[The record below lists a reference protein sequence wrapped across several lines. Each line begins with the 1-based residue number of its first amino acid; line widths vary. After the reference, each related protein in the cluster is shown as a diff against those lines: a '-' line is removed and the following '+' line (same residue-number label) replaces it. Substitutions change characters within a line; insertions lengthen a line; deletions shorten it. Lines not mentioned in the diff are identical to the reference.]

1 MPYGKRSLFEPA
13 EWSYL
18 TEKLRISS
26 DVQAPIGRYDL
37 PAGDLL
43 DASSC
48 TMYLDRL
55 SELHDFSSRKV
66 TASALAKRYG
76 FLIVSPA
83 LYAMSVYNKTLGV
96 GIADC
101 TIRSDFVKDTWLPR
115 LHLNRLRVSEYNKE
129 TEYGNEMEHGDRDN
143 GDADQRQRYAWRDYV
158 IGQVFAEHLAPIW
171 RSVSAVASIPRTV
184 LWENT
189 AIYVYALYENR
200 IRQELNGGD
209 RLRIEEDFE
218 YLICEAPAHLFGE
231 RHNPLARYAGAARTQ
246 RPPMSSV
253 STVSIGTVKAVR
265 VRKTCCYFY
274 QMKDKGGYCPTCPK
288 IHCTS

>member
-1 MPYGKRSLFEPA
+1 MLYGKRSSFEPA

-18 TEKLRISS
+18 TKKLRISG
-26 DVQAPIGRYDL
+26 DVQVPFGRYDL
-37 PAGDLL
+37 PAADLL
-43 DASSC
+43 DASAC
-48 TMYLDRL
+48 AIYLDRL

-66 TASALAKRYG
+66 TASVLAKRYG

-83 LYAMSVYNKTLGV
+83 LYAMSVYNKTLKV
-96 GIADC
+96 EIVDC
-101 TIRSDFVKDTWLPR
+101 SIRSDFVKDTWLPR
-115 LHLNRLRVSEYNKE
+115 LHLNRLLVTEYNKE
-129 TEYGNEMEHGDRDN
+129 TGYSSEKEHGAR
-143 GDADQRQRYAWRDYV
+143 GHGVADQRHAWRDHA
-158 IGQVFAEHLAPIW
+158 IGQIFAKHLAPIW

-209 RLRIEEDFE
+209 RLQIEEDFK
-218 YLICEAPAHLFGE
+218 YLTCEAPAHLFGE
-231 RHNPLARYAGAARTQ
+231 RQNPLARYMGSTRTQ
-246 RPPMSSV
+246 CTPMTSV
-253 STVSIGTVKAVR
+253 SAASIDTVQAVR

-288 IHCTS
+288 IRDKN

>member
-1 MPYGKRSLFEPA
+1 MPYGKTSSFEPA

-18 TEKLRISS
+18 TDKLRISS
-26 DVQAPIGRYDL
+26 DAQAPTGRYDL
-37 PAGDLL
+37 PAADLL
-43 DASSC
+43 DASAC
-48 TMYLDRL
+48 TIYLDRL
-55 SELHDFSSRKV
+55 SELHGFSSRKV

-115 LHLNRLRVSEYNKE
+115 LHLNRLRVSEYNKH
-129 TEYGNEMEHGDRDN
+129 TEYGGETEHGDRDN
-143 GDADQRQRYAWRDYV
+143 GDADQHRRHAWRDYV

-209 RLRIEEDFE
+209 RLRIEEDFK
-218 YLICEAPAHLFGE
+218 YLICEAPAYLFGE
-231 RHNPLARYAGAARTQ
+231 RHNPLARYAGSARTQ
-246 RPPMSSV
+246 RTPMISV
-253 STVSIGTVKAVR
+253 STTSMDTVQAVR

-274 QMKDKGGYCPTCPK
+274 QMKDKGSYCPTCPK
-288 IHCTS
+288 IHGTS

>member
-1 MPYGKRSLFEPA
+1 MPYGKRSSFEPT

-26 DVQAPIGRYDL
+26 DVQAPMGRYDL
-37 PAGDLL
+37 RAADLL

-48 TMYLDRL
+48 TLYLDRL

-83 LYAMSVYNKTLGV
+83 LYAMSVYNKTLEL

-101 TIRSDFVKDTWLPR
+101 AIRSDFVKDTWLPR
-115 LHLNRLRVSEYNKE
+115 LHLSRLRV
-129 TEYGNEMEHGDRDN
+129 TEYGTEYGGETEHGDRDN
-143 GDADQRQRYAWRDYV
+143 GDTAQHQQQRHAWRDYV

-171 RSVSAVASIPRTV
+171 HSVSAVASIPRTV

-200 IRQELNGGD
+200 IRQEVSGGEL
-209 RLRIEEDFE
+209 LRIEEDFK

-231 RHNPLARYAGAARTQ
+231 RHNPLARYADSARTQ
-246 RPPMSSV
+246 RTPMTSV
-253 STVSIGTVKAVR
+253 STASMDTVQAVR

-288 IHCTS
+288 IHGTS